1 MRGYI
6 KHPEKFPPHSVGCK
20 VSLVETAAFRGGR
33 QGDAQQAAARALAP
47 GQVRLLGL
55 IRAGL
60 SPHHSIGFH
69 PLVPLGT

>member
-1 MRGYI
+1 LRGYI

-33 QGDAQQAAARALAP
+33 TRSRPPPALLP
-47 GQVRLLGL
+47 LDRLLGL

-60 SPHHSIGFH
+60 SPHHSIGFN